1 MWEIGGVYNPT
12 IIYSQLMTN
21 YDRDF
26 YSRRFARLINKALE
40 KGKGDPMKALYWL
53 EKRYNPLLALLF
65 SRHRVEL
72 ADAYLD
78 AREHI
83 LKRIEGAADEE

>member
-1 MWEIGGVYNPT
+1 VAT
-12 IIYSQLMTN
+12 A

-26 YSRRFARLINKALE
+26 YSRTFARLINKAL
-40 KGKGDPMKALYWL
+40 KKGDGDPAKALYWL
-53 EKRYNPLLALLF
+53 EKRYNPLLALIV
-65 SRHRVEL
+65 SRHRMEL

-83 LKRIEGAADEE
+83 KKRIDGVEEITDSN

>member
-1 MWEIGGVYNPT
+1 MLGPR
-12 IIYSQLMTN
+12 QQMTT

-26 YSRRFARLINKALE
+26 YSRSFARLINKALK
-40 KGKGDPMKALYWL
+40 KGNGDPEKALYWL

-65 SRHRVEL
+65 SRHRMEL

-83 LKRIEGAADEE
+83 SKRILGTTQEEE